1 MKGMQLDR
9 RHFLGS
15 LLLLPASALIAAEE
29 GTSIP
34 PGSVAVR
41 GTLETPDAESAA
53 LRLSDGSL
61 VHLHGDEQTE
71 KVLHDERLKGLDF
84 EAVGCRGADGS
95 LTILPIHLAALFV
108 YEKGKRLRVT
118 YYCDVCAIRT
128 YSPGICMCCRQ
139 NTRVDLVDPA
149 SITGR

>member
-1 MKGMQLDR
+1 MQLDR

-15 LLLLPASALIAAEE
+15 LLLVPAGALTAAEV
-29 GTSIP
+29 GTKHAP

-41 GTLETPDAESAA
+41 GMLEAPDAESAA

-71 KVLHDERLKGLDF
+71 KVLHDDRLKGLDF
-84 EAVGCRGADGS
+84 EVVGRRGADGS
-95 LTILPIHLAALFV
+95 LTALPIHLAALFV

-139 NTRVDLVDPA
+139 ETRVDLVDPA
-149 SITGR
+149 SITGK